1 MYKLKDMSKKE
12 KTLFNEVGID
22 MKSKYFRGHYRR
34 GLLKNIDLDY
44 INEIDI
50 YFNKHF
56 NNSIDPVTH
65 IAYSNLT
72 GKKDVRIIPQ
82 YLYRNVIL
90 GVLNDNPMTDMYR
103 DKSFYD
109 LFFDTPNQAQNIVKR
124 TRGQYYNS
132 TNKMIDKSDI
142 MNLLNQV
149 SNEFI
154 IKPSDTN
161 DGVGIKKIFVKDNL
175 ITDGTKEV
183 NFDDLE
189 KSYGYNFVIQ
199 KVIKQHEVMAN
210 PHPASVN
217 TLRMVTIR
225 WNNTI
230 KNLYTFA
237 RFGHSNNVKDNAGS
251 GGVVVGVK
259 DNGKFMDYGIQRSK
273 VVDMHPTTQAKIS
286 NFGIVPNYEDAKIF
300 VRELH
305 ENITLHNYVAWDIA
319 ISENGT
325 PILIEPN
332 FFGGSWVNQ
341 IALEQPM
348 FGEHTEEILNFVSNQ
363 KNKVNE
369 MNVKSLAEKQ
379 RVRHNKSSI
388 KQSKKLVKAKRN
400 LKRKNNELNKKR
412 EQLYISKSKINEMRN
427 SKSWRYTS
435 LFRKK

>member
-1 MYKLKDMSKKE
+1 MYKLKEITKKE
-12 KTLFNEVGID
+12 KTLFNRAGID
-22 MKSKYFRGHYRR
+22 MESKYFKRHYRR
-34 GLLKNIDLDY
+34 GLLKKVDLDY
-44 INEIDI
+44 VNEIDI
-50 YFNKHF
+50 YFNEHF

-109 LFFDTPNQAQNIVKR
+109 LFFDTPNQVKNIVKR

-149 SNEFI
+149 SHEFI

-161 DGVGIKKIFVKDNL
+161 DGVGIMKIFVKDNI
-175 ITDGTKEV
+175 ITDGVKEISI
-183 NFDDLE
+183 DDLVE
-189 KSYGYNFVIQ
+189 SYGYNFVIQ
-199 KVIKQHEVMAN
+199 KVVKQHEIMAK
-210 PHPASVN
+210 PHPSSVN

-225 WNNTI
+225 WDNEI
-230 KNLYTFA
+230 RNLYTFA

-251 GGVVVGVK
+251 GGVVVGIK

-273 VVDMHPTTQAKIS
+273 VVYKHPTTQFKIS
-286 NFGIVPNYEDAKIF
+286 NFGIVPNYEDAKLF

-305 ENITLHNYVAWDIA
+305 ENMTLHNYVAWDIA

-348 FGEHTEEILNFVSNQ
+348 FGEHTEEILNYVSNQ

-369 MNVKSLAEKQ
+369 LNVKSLAEKQ
-379 RVRHNKSSI
+379 RVRYNKSSR
-388 KQSKKLVKAKRN
+388 KQSKELFKVKRN
-400 LKRKNNELNKKR
+400 LKRKNNKLNHKR
-412 EQLYISKSKINEMRN
+412 EQLYISQSKIKEMRN
-427 SKSWRYTS
+427 SRSWRYTS
-435 LFRKK
+435 LFRRK